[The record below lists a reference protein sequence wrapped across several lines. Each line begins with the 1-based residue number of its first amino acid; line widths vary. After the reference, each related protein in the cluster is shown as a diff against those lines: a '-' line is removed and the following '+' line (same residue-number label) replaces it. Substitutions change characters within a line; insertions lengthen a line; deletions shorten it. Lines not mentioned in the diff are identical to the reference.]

1 MRLLSLRNRR
11 WRARPL
17 AEAEAYARCHGDRGN
32 DVKVVRLPP
41 RRPRY
46 LSVLRTGEE
55 LRRRFEERLDRR
67 EREAKA
73 S

>member
-1 MRLLSLRNRR
+1 MALLPLRKRR

-17 AEAEAYARCHGDRGN
+17 EEAEAYARCHGERGN
-32 DVKVVRLPP
+32 DVKLVRLPP

-46 LSVLRTGEE
+46 LAILQTGEE
-55 LRRRFEERLDRR
+55 LRRRFEKRLDDRG
-67 EREAKA
+67 ERAA

>member
-1 MRLLSLRNRR
+1 MALLALRKRR
-11 WRARPL
+11 WRPRPL

-46 LSVLRTGEE
+46 LAILRTGEE
-55 LRRRFEERLDRR
+55 LRQRFEKRLDDR
-67 EREAKA
+67 AA

>member
-1 MRLLSLRNRR
+1 LALLLFKHRR

-17 AEAEAYARCHGDRGN
+17 QEGEAYARCHGYRGN

-46 LSVLRTGEE
+46 LAVLRTGEE
-55 LRRRFEERLDRR
+55 LRRRFEERLDGR
-67 EREAKA
+67 EREAG
-73 S
+73 

>member
-1 MRLLSLRNRR
+1 MALLRVRNRR

-17 AEAEAYARCHGDRGN
+17 AESEAYARCHGDRGN
-32 DVKVVRLPP
+32 DVKLIRLPP

-46 LSVLRTGEE
+46 LSILRTGEE
-55 LRRRFEERLDRR
+55 LRQRFEERLDRR
-67 EREAKA
+67 EREA

>member
-1 MRLLSLRNRR
+1 MAFLRIRR
-11 WRARPL
+11 EHRRTRPL
-17 AEAEAYARCHGDRGN
+17 LEAEAYARCHGDRGN

-46 LSVLRTGEE
+46 LSILRTGEE
-55 LRRRFEERLDRR
+55 LRQRFEDRLNQR
-67 EREAKA
+67 ERAA

>member
-1 MRLLSLRNRR
+1 MTLLRVRKRR
-11 WRARPL
+11 WRSRPL

-32 DVKVVRLPP
+32 DVKLVRLPP

-46 LSVLRTGEE
+46 LSILRTGEE
-55 LRRRFEERLDRR
+55 LRQRFEERLDRR
-67 EREAKA
+67 EREA